1 MIFIFL
7 SLINIFL
14 SFFLNW
20 LLIFKFVFFKVKWWF
35 WRLNVA
41 FLKFLLKVFFLF
53 KCLSTFERMLRF
65 FFRVLNVWVFFFL
78 ICFVVNGIFFVF
90 DIFFVFLVLF
100 LFFCFLFWFVVDF
113 LDDILVG
120 FSVFFDGVWFLLW
133 LGELFIVLL
142 FVDIFGVVNM
152 FFLIF
157 LFKFRVEFIF
167 VLLFIFNVFF
177 VLFIELFILFFVKL
191 FFFKGFVV
199 LIEICIFGVLWFKM
213 GCFIGWILVGWL
225 FLEVFDFII
234 LNYFY

>member
-1 MIFIFL
+1 M
-7 SLINIFL
+7 
-14 SFFLNW
+14 NW

-120 FSVFFDGVWFLLW
+120 FLVFFDGVWFLLW

-157 LFKFRVEFIF
+157 LFKFCVEFIF

-213 GCFIGWILVGWL
+213 GCFIDWILVGWL